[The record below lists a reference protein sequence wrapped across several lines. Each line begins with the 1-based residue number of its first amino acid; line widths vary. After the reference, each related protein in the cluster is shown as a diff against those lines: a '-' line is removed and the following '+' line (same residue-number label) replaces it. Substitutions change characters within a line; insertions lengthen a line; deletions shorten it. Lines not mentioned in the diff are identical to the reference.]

1 MHKLVKVMSL
11 KLVKLWYIILAKIK
25 QNNIC
30 LRIYKCIVLILFE
43 NHRLI

>member
-11 KLVKLWYIILAKIK
+11 KLVKLWYIILAKFK
-25 QNNIC
+25 ENNIF

-43 NHRLI
+43 NHKLI